1 MENTI
6 YKLKWVS
13 LCEDE
18 NGFNFL
24 KVRLVERFVNWKY
37 DKFISL
43 KEWEKLLQ
51 GAVIDPDKKN
61 IVLSKNEKKLQKKLQ
76 DKQQAVKLLESKL
89 VNSILADM

>member
-43 KEWEKLLQ
+43 REWEKLLQ

-61 IVLSKNEKKLQKKLQ
+61 IVLSKNEKKLQKK
-76 DKQQAVKLLESKL
+76 QQAVKLLESKL
-89 VNSILADM
+89 VDSILADM